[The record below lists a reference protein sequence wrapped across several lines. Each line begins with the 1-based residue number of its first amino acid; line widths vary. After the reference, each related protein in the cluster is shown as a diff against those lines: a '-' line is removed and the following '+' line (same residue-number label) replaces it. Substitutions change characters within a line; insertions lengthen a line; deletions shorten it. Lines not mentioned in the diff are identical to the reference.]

1 MANFDW
7 NDADSADLIQKVF
20 TGDINIANLPI
31 ELYEKTANYLTQ
43 GVYDVYG
50 IGYDQSIMA
59 PEFETIRH
67 LKANIHVFS
76 AAKTFQSILDI
87 QSQLFDDDGN
97 IRSFRDFE
105 QRASKI
111 ESLYN
116 KAWLRAEYRT
126 TINQARS
133 AKNWDRYSSQKN
145 TFPYLRYETK
155 DDSKVRPEHAS
166 MDGITLP
173 VDHPFWNQYFPPN
186 GWNCRCTI
194 TQIRKATS
202 TKLDQIGTTDDGTP
216 EFKGVTLPDQLF
228 RLNSGKHQVIFVD
241 DKQKGL
247 SHPYF
252 KVDTRYKAYQDRNF
266 DMPIPNDVKDLVKTS
281 QKIETKVETIVP
293 DFVPAKNLVDAEK
306 YARDVLGVKEF
317 NFKGWKMDLVNELND
332 TLRKTKAVLSELEVN
347 AWGSQQQFMA
357 DAKLKIITE
366 YKKTRIYK
374 DALKDY
380 GEKYADKVADDAS
393 KRLMKLGQFKSGG
406 IAYSTKKT
414 RIGIGFDAESGQ
426 YIYLD
431 TSSYSGVHFNDKYKS
446 KNFAEFIGEQMDRK
460 WFTKAK
466 PNLSYVVNHELGHEI
481 DKLLDFKKNPDF
493 MAIYK
498 REHANGKN
506 ILIDRLS
513 EYGATA
519 GKIPA
524 HKPDEM
530 IAEAWAEFTGSNSP
544 RELSNEIGN
553 LILNTY
559 YDKFATKI
567 NMDRKMW
574 IDNAIKTFRK

>member
-105 QRASKI
+105 QRAAKI

-173 VDHPFWNQYFPPN
+173 VDDPFWNQYFPPN

-194 TQIRKATS
+194 TQIRKATP

-266 DMPIPNDVKDLVKTS
+266 DMPIPNDVKDLVKTAGEI
-281 QKIETKVETIVP
+281 KPPVV
-293 DFVPAKNLVDAEK
+293 
-306 YARDVLGVKEF
+306 
-317 NFKGWKMDLVNELND
+317 VNEWIDANTIAEFRD
-332 TLRKTKAVLSELEVN
+332 NLRKLYMDKWQIKTSIDLRGSDLTLGELN
-347 AWGSQQQFMA
+347 IR
-357 DAKLKIITE
+357 AKQLYKLLDE
-366 YKKTRIYK
+366 YKPSTTIQTDSIKRITFR
-374 DALKDY
+374 
-380 GEKYADKVADDAS
+380 S
-393 KRLMKLGQFKSGG
+393 S
-406 IAYSTKKT
+406 
-414 RIGIGFDAESGQ
+414 
-426 YIYLD
+426 
-431 TSSYSGVHFNDKYKS
+431 TSSYGFVQPSKSVLGDISEINFGDKYDSRRSLDYFDLDFELKPKSIVDSDKLHISTLTHEFAHSISISTQQIKNDKNVNQFWIEMQRLRHEYNDELKS
-446 KNFAEFIGEQMDRK
+446 ISGKGILKYNEKLISKYANTNLNELFAEGFCEYKLNSKPSKWAQKVGEL
-460 WFTKAK
+460 A
-466 PNLSYVVNHELGHEI
+466 
-481 DKLLDFKKNPDF
+481 DKYFKK
-493 MAIYK
+493 
-498 REHANGKN
+498 
-506 ILIDRLS
+506 
-513 EYGATA
+513 
-519 GKIPA
+519 
-524 HKPDEM
+524 
-530 IAEAWAEFTGSNSP
+530 
-544 RELSNEIGN
+544 
-553 LILNTY
+553 
-559 YDKFATKI
+559 
-567 NMDRKMW
+567 
-574 IDNAIKTFRK
+574 

>member
-194 TQIRKATS
+194 TQIRKATP

-216 EFKGVTLPDQLF
+216 EYKNVTLPNQLF

-281 QKIETKVETIVP
+281 QVIAPKVNSEMLKFKPANYDQLIGYEFPDEFWNMLKAPTTIE
-293 DFVPAKNLVDAEK
+293 
-306 YARDVLGVKEF
+306 
-317 NFKGWKMDLVNELND
+317 
-332 TLRKTKAVLSELEVN
+332 
-347 AWGSQQQFMA
+347 
-357 DAKLKIITE
+357 
-366 YKKTRIYK
+366 
-374 DALKDY
+374 
-380 GEKYADKVADDAS
+380 
-393 KRLMKLGQFKSGG
+393 GG
-406 IAYSTKKT
+406 
-414 RIGIGFDAESGQ
+414 
-426 YIYLD
+426 
-431 TSSYSGVHFNDKYKS
+431 TSSYHSGNRLGGKIVIDTKTARHKTEMPMRGVIAHEFGHAAHHQNKWLERGFGSPLIDPEIKKTFDS
-446 KNFAEFIGEQMDRK
+446 FAEQIGYNARGSKRDIAVKFRNEIL
-460 WFTKAK
+460 TKAREK
-466 PNLSYVVNHELGHEI
+466 FNQLKTIDGYDVNYANEQFGMINDLFGAFTRGQVGWGHSVAYYKDGGSFGAYAE
-481 DKLLDFKKNPDF
+481 F
-493 MAIYK
+493 MAHASDLYWNSDDLI
-498 REHANGKN
+498 REVWPDLYNGM
-506 ILIDRLS
+506 R
-513 EYGATA
+513 T
-519 GKIPA
+519 
-524 HKPDEM
+524 M
-530 IAEAWAEFTGSNSP
+530 F
-544 RELSNEIGN
+544 GN
-553 LILNTY
+553 LL
-559 YDKFATKI
+559 K
-567 NMDRKMW
+567 RK
-574 IDNAIKTFRK
+574 

>member
-43 GVYDVYG
+43 GIYDVYG
-50 IGYDQSIMA
+50 IGYDQSIMM
-59 PEFETIRH
+59 PEFETVRY
-67 LKANIHVFS
+67 LKANITTFS

-87 QSQLFDDDGN
+87 QSQLLDENGN

-105 QRASKI
+105 QRAAKI

-133 AKNWDRYSSQKN
+133 AKNWDRYTSQKN

-173 VDHPFWNQYFPPN
+173 VEDPFWNQYFPPN

-194 TQIRKATS
+194 TQIRKATP
-202 TKLDQIGTTDDGTP
+202 TKLDQIGTTNDGTP
-216 EFKGVTLPDQLF
+216 EFKDITLPDQLF

-281 QKIETKVETIVP
+281 QVIAPKVNSEMLKFKPANYDQLIDYEMPDEFWRLLKAPIQLQSGVGSWHRGTKTGGIIQIDLKRYNNKLYRGKIV
-293 DFVPAKNLVDAEK
+293 AH
-306 YARDVLGVKEF
+306 EF
-317 NFKGWKMDLVNELND
+317 GHAIHVQNDLVVNRGSFAPKIDADIDVVFKKWEQKFGVGLRGEKRDLAVRFTNDIEQKSWKLRAELINNGYDKDHVGEMHGAFMD
-332 TLRKTKAVLSELEVN
+332 TLMALTNSRNGYGHTKTY
-347 AWGSQQQFMA
+347 F
-357 DAKLKIITE
+357 
-366 YKKTRIYK
+366 
-374 DALKDY
+374 
-380 GEKYADKVADDAS
+380 
-393 KRLMKLGQFKSGG
+393 SGG
-406 IAYSTKKT
+406 KGYF
-414 RIGIGFDAESGQ
+414 R
-426 YIYLD
+426 Y
-431 TSSYSGVHFNDKYKS
+431 
-446 KNFAEFIGEQMDRK
+446 AEFFAHM
-460 WFTKAK
+460 
-466 PNLSYVVNHELGHEI
+466 
-481 DKLLDFKKNPDF
+481 
-493 MAIYK
+493 
-498 REHANGKN
+498 
-506 ILIDRLS
+506 S
-513 EYGATA
+513 ENY
-519 GKIPA
+519 
-524 HKPDEM
+524 
-530 IAEAWAEFTGSNSP
+530 W
-544 RELSNEIGN
+544 IGN
-553 LILNTY
+553 DLFKQLLPELYDDTIELMGKLI
-559 YDKFATKI
+559 KKI
-567 NMDRKMW
+567 
-574 IDNAIKTFRK
+574 

>member
-216 EFKGVTLPDQLF
+216 EYKDVTLPDQLF

-266 DMPIPNDVKDLVKTS
+266 DMPIPNDVKDLVKTAGEI
-281 QKIETKVETIVP
+281 KPPVVETKTPKFKTIDDAVLYAENNFIDP
-293 DFVPAKNLVDAEK
+293 KSIERINKRNIEIDEWLKRNPTGKATKTKPVDFLTMELDAVQATIDGIDDVFKKYNLPKLQTLNAKKVLKAGWAGRMSNLGNLEINAVHAKNLKRV
-306 YARDVLGVKEF
+306 
-317 NFKGWKMDLVNELND
+317 
-332 TLRKTKAVLSELEVN
+332 
-347 AWGSQQQFMA
+347 A
-357 DAKLKIITE
+357 DHFDE
-366 YKKTRIYK
+366 YKKTFDSLRESLPK
-374 DALKDY
+374 LKELQSAGKLSKQHESALK
-380 GEKYADKVADDAS
+380 
-393 KRLMKLGQFKSGG
+393 
-406 IAYSTKKT
+406 
-414 RIGIGFDAESGQ
+414 
-426 YIYLD
+426 
-431 TSSYSGVHFNDKYKS
+431 
-446 KNFAEFIGEQMDRK
+446 FAEKKLLFKRESVYEGDLRK
-460 WFTKAK
+460 
-466 PNLSYVVNHELGHEI
+466 LMHHELGH
-481 DKLLDFKKNPDF
+481 
-493 MAIYK
+493 
-498 REHANGKN
+498 H
-506 ILIDRLS
+506 
-513 EYGATA
+513 
-519 GKIPA
+519 
-524 HKPDEM
+524 
-530 IAEAWAEFTGSNSP
+530 
-544 RELSNEIGN
+544 
-553 LILNTY
+553 
-559 YDKFATKI
+559 
-567 NMDRKMW
+567 
-574 IDNAIKTFRK
+574 IDNNAKIIIESKGKSYEKYNQLLSDAMKQSQLDEYKYKISSYAFDDPFAMRPEIYAETFGMYHNEMFDDLPPKIIELFDYLLK